1 MDKEV
6 AELQRMAAKIRK
18 QAEEYAKTPEGEE
31 LGFRMEFATD
41 LLKAI
46 KARKMTQ
53 ADFCRKIGM
62 KSPQFARIVQGN
74 ENITLA
80 MVNRLARGLG
90 VRPQIRFK
98 RIPEAELMAE

>member
-6 AELQRMAAKIRK
+6 TELKRMAAKVRQ
-18 QAEEYAKTPEGEE
+18 QAEDYAKTPEGEE
-31 LGFRMEFATD
+31 LGLRMEFAID

-62 KSPQFARIVQGN
+62 KSPQFARIIQGN

-98 RIPEAELMAE
+98 RIPKGDPVAK

>member
-1 MDKEV
+1 MGKEV
-6 AELQRMAAKIRK
+6 AELKSMAARVRR
-18 QAEEYAKTPEGEE
+18 QAEDYAKTPEGEE
-31 LGFRMEFATD
+31 LGLRMEFAID

-62 KSPQFARIVQGN
+62 KSSQFARIVQGN

-80 MVNRLARGLG
+80 MVTRLARGLD

-98 RIPEAELMAE
+98 RIPKAETVAT